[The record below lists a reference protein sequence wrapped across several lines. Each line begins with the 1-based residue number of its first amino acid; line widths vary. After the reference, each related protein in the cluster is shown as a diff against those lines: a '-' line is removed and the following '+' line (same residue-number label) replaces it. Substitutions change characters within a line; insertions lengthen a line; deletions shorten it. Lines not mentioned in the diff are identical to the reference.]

1 MRLAGKVAIIT
12 GGAHGMGESEA
23 LIFAREGAT
32 VVVADVDQAAGAQV
46 AAIQEFEL
54 PSTGQLGEDQDGHS
68 TRSFRVE

>member
-32 VVVADVDQAAGAQV
+32 VVVADVDERGRPAGRRQDHRRRGQGALRPARRHQRGR
-46 AAIQEFEL
+46 
-54 PSTGQLGEDQDGHS
+54 TGR
-68 TRSFRVE
+68 T